1 MTGSASVRRERESKI
16 PGMMLGMGLGGFF
29 DGIALHQIAHWHN
42 MASAIVPPTTLE
54 AMRLNMAWD
63 GWFHAATL
71 VVTIVGV
78 YLLLRDARNLVPIPS
93 VRRFTGQ
100 LILGWG
106 MFNFVE
112 GLINH
117 HLLNIHHV
125 RDIPVH
131 VPAYDWLFL
140 IGGGLALTLVGGFLS
155 RAGSVRP

>member
-1 MTGSASVRRERESKI
+1 M
-16 PGMMLGMGLGGFF
+16 
-29 DGIALHQIAHWHN
+29 
-42 MASAIVPPTTLE
+42 
-54 AMRLNMAWD
+54 
-63 GWFHAATL
+63 
-71 VVTIVGV
+71 
-78 YLLLRDARNLVPIPS
+78 
-93 VRRFTGQ
+93 RRFTGQ

-155 RAGSVRP
+155 RAGSLRP